1 MKAIRQHE
9 FGPADTLRFKEVPD
23 PVPGEGHVLVRVAAA
38 GVHLLDTF
46 IRAGMTGGP
55 FPPPQLPMTPG
66 REVSGV
72 VIDVGP
78 GVEPAWVGRRVVAHL
93 GMASGGYAE
102 LAAAPAAALHP
113 LPEALTPEAAVA
125 MIGTGRTALGIL
137 DAAEIVAEDV
147 VLVPAAAGG
156 MGTLFIQ
163 AARAAGAT
171 VVGLAGGLDKV
182 ALVRALGADVAVDYR
197 AAGWRDELLAALGGR
212 KPTLLLDGVGGEVGR
227 AGLEMLD
234 IGGRIVMFG
243 WSAGE
248 ATQFTSADVVAGSL
262 SVVWVTGPRMLRRS
276 GGLRPLETRALA
288 EAAAGRL
295 VPVVH
300 PPFPLADAA
309 QAHTALEGR
318 ATTGKVVLTP

>member
-1 MKAIRQHE
+1 MKAIRQYE
-9 FGPADTLRFKEVPD
+9 FGPADNLRFEEVPD

-46 IRAGMTGGP
+46 IRAGMTDGP

-72 VIDVGP
+72 VVAVGP
-78 GVEPAWVGRRVVAHL
+78 GVEPSWVGRQVVAHL

-102 LAAAPAAALHP
+102 LALAPAAALHP
-113 LPEALTPEAAVA
+113 LPDGLTPEAAVA

-156 MGTLFIQ
+156 LGTLFVQ

-171 VVGLAGGLDKV
+171 VAGLAGGPDKV
-182 ALVRALGADVAVDYR
+182 ARVRALGADVAVDYR
-197 AAGWRDELLAALGGR
+197 AADWRDELLAALGER

-248 ATQFTSADVVAGSL
+248 PTQFTTADVVAGSL
-262 SVVWVTGPRMLRRS
+262 SIVWVTGPRMLRRS
-276 GGLRPLETRALA
+276 GGLRRLETRALA
-288 EAAAGRL
+288 EAATGRL
-295 VPVVH
+295 VPVVN

-309 QAHTALEGR
+309 QAHTALEER
-318 ATTGKVVLTP
+318 VTTGKVVLTP

>member
-1 MKAIRQHE
+1 MKAIRQYE
-9 FGPADTLRFKEVPD
+9 FGPADRLRFEERPD
-23 PVPGEGHVLVRVAAA
+23 PVPGEGHVLVQVVAA
-38 GVHLLDTF
+38 GVHLLDTS
-46 IRAGMTGGP
+46 IRSGMTGGP

-72 VIDVGP
+72 VTDVGP
-78 GVEPAWVGRRVVAHL
+78 GVEYSWVGRQVVAHL

-102 LAAAPAAALHP
+102 LAPAPAAALHP
-113 LPEALTPEAAVA
+113 LPEGLTPEAAVA

-156 MGTLFIQ
+156 MGTLFVQ

-171 VVGLAGGLDKV
+171 VAGLAGGPDKMT
-182 ALVRALGADVAVDYR
+182 LVRTLGADVAVDYR
-197 AAGWRDELLAALGGR
+197 AAGWREELLTALGGR

-248 ATQFTSADVVAGSL
+248 ATQFGSVDVVAGSL
-262 SVVWVTGPRMLRRS
+262 SIVWVTGPRMLRRY

-309 QAHTALEGR
+309 QAHTALEQR
-318 ATTGKVVLTP
+318 ATTGKVVLVP